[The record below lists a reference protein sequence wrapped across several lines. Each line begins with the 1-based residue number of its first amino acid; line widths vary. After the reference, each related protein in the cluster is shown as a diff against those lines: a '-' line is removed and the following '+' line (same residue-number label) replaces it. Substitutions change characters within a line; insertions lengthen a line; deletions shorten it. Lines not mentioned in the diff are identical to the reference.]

1 MFAFSYQGILSSYLD
16 LELLKGRARLLHLWV
31 PLGTAVMGTDC
42 LPYPLP
48 ALLLSY
54 LPSLLLSLP
63 AAAAAAKSLQSCP
76 TLCDPIGGS
85 PPGSSVPGSLQAR
98 ILEWVAISFSMSL
111 PYLVKIKSH
120 Q

>member
-48 ALLLSY
+48 ALL
-54 LPSLLLSLP
+54 
-63 AAAAAAKSLQSCP
+63 
-76 TLCDPIGGS
+76 TLCGNQNRQALLIKKFFDPFS
-85 PPGSSVPGSLQAR
+85 AFSLSHVLQFY
-98 ILEWVAISFSMSL
+98 LTKDTSL
-111 PYLVKIKSH
+111 RADGVVMP
-120 Q
+120 